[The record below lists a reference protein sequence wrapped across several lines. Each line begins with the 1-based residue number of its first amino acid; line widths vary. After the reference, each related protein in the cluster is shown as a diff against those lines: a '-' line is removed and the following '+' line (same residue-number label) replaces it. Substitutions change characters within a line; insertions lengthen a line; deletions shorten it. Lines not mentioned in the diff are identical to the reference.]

1 MSTKLNKVVK
11 ELNVGLAT
19 AVEFLHKKGFADVE
33 SNPNARITEEQYDL
47 LVKEFS
53 KDKSQKIESGILA
66 QRSKERPKGEVVAP
80 EGFDKENKPV
90 EEIKVEIQETSRP
103 QFKQVGKIDLDALV
117 PKKKDTNEVKEEMPN
132 IDVPLQENV
141 EEIVTVQQVEQA
153 PIQEVEE
160 EITEPSVVVEAE
172 IEDQSETENVVE
184 DIDESVD
191 DTISAELSD
200 DVYTIEK
207 NTIHSTINVVG
218 KIDLDALNQQTRP
231 KKKTKEEKKKERL
244 EREIQ

>member
-1 MSTKLNKVVK
+1 M
-11 ELNVGLAT
+11 
-19 AVEFLHKKGFADVE
+19 
-33 SNPNARITEEQYDL
+33 
-47 LVKEFS
+47 
-53 KDKSQKIESGILA
+53 
-66 QRSKERPKGEVVAP
+66 
-80 EGFDKENKPV
+80 
-90 EEIKVEIQETSRP
+90 EIQETSRP

-117 PKKKDTNEVKEEMPN
+117 PKKKDTNAVKEEMPN

-172 IEDQSETENVVE
+172 IEDKSETENVVE
-184 DIDESVD
+184 GIAESVD

-244 EREIQ
+244 EREIQNLHQQ